1 MKILEFRSDTFT
13 KPTPAMRRAMADAEV
28 GDDQYGEDPTVN
40 KLEKRAAESVGKEA
54 GLYVASGM
62 MGNLCGVLSQ
72 TQRGDE
78 VILGDMAHI
87 YQNEMNASFVLGG
100 IVPRLVPNR
109 DGLPLLDDLR
119 TAVRPQGMHARTALI
134 CIENS
139 HNNCGGTVITAAQ
152 TNAIGEFAH
161 ERGLRVHLD
170 GARIF
175 NAAAALGVDARTLTA
190 GVDTVQ
196 FCFSKG
202 LAAPV
207 GSIIC
212 GDAETIAKA
221 RRVRKLLGGA
231 MRQAGVIAAAALV
244 ALEEMRDRLV
254 EDHRNAKAWERARA
268 DRRRAIR
275 GQGGHEHRVVRDRRH
290 LDGRRCVPEG
300 LRRARPAL
308 LALPGELPAPA
319 RGHAQRRDGGGRGG
333 WSRDREGRALED
345 ESAGPQRLVTFP
357 SCPCRTCPCR
367 TCPCPC
373 RSTCPSRMCRRSR
386 SSAS

>member
-13 KPTPAMRRAMADAEV
+13 KPTPAMRRAMAEAEV

-40 KLEKRAAESVGKEA
+40 KLEKRAAETVGKEA

-87 YQNEMNASFVLGG
+87 YQNEMDASFVLGG

-109 DGLPLLDDLR
+109 DGLPSLDEIK

-152 TNAIGEFAH
+152 TNAIGEFAR

-175 NAAAALGVDARTLTA
+175 NAAAALGVDAKTLTA

-254 EDHRNAKAWERARA
+254 EDHRNAKALASGLAQIEGVRIDAAKVVTNIVSFEIDPKWMETGLFQKACADRGLRISRYLGNSPRLRAVTHNDVTAGDIDAALEIARA
-268 DRRRAIR
+268 VLSKTRA
-275 GQGGHEHRVVRDRRH
+275 
-290 LDGRRCVPEG
+290 
-300 LRRARPAL
+300 PAL
-308 LALPGELPAPA
+308 
-319 RGHAQRRDGGGRGG
+319 
-333 WSRDREGRALED
+333 
-345 ESAGPQRLVTFP
+345 SA
-357 SCPCRTCPCR
+357 
-367 TCPCPC
+367 
-373 RSTCPSRMCRRSR
+373 
-386 SSAS
+386 

>member
-13 KPTPAMRRAMADAEV
+13 KPTPAMRRAMAEAEV

-40 KLEKRAAESVGKEA
+40 KLEKRAAETVGKEA

-72 TQRGDE
+72 TERGDE
-78 VILGDMAHI
+78 VILGDLAHI
-87 YQNEMNASFVLGG
+87 YQNEMDAAFVLGG

-109 DGLPLLDDLR
+109 DGLPSLDDIK
-119 TAVRPQGMHARTALI
+119 TAVRPQGMHAHTALI

-152 TNAIGEFAH
+152 TNAIGDFAH

-170 GARIF
+170 GARVF
-175 NAAAALGVDARTLTA
+175 NAAAALGVDAKTLTQ

-207 GSIIC
+207 GSIVC

-244 ALEEMRDRLV
+244 ALDEMRDRLV
-254 EDHRNAKAWERARA
+254 EDHRNAKALAQGLAQIDGVKVDAAKVVTNIVSFEIDASWIDAGGFQKACAERGLRFSRYLGNSPRLRAVTHNDVTKADVDTALEIARA
-268 DRRRAIR
+268 VLSKTRA
-275 GQGGHEHRVVRDRRH
+275 
-290 LDGRRCVPEG
+290 
-300 LRRARPAL
+300 PAL
-308 LALPGELPAPA
+308 
-319 RGHAQRRDGGGRGG
+319 
-333 WSRDREGRALED
+333 
-345 ESAGPQRLVTFP
+345 SA
-357 SCPCRTCPCR
+357 
-367 TCPCPC
+367 
-373 RSTCPSRMCRRSR
+373 
-386 SSAS
+386 

>member
-13 KPTPAMRRAMADAEV
+13 KPTPAMRRAMAEAEV

-40 KLEKRAAESVGKEA
+40 KLEKRAAEAVGKEA

-72 TQRGDE
+72 TERGDE
-78 VILGDMAHI
+78 VILGDLAHI
-87 YQNEMNASFVLGG
+87 YQNEMNAAFVLGG

-109 DGLPLLDDLR
+109 DGLPSIDDLK
-119 TAVRPQGMHARTALI
+119 TAIRPQGMHAHTALI
-134 CIENS
+134 CLENS

-152 TNAIGEFAH
+152 TNAIGDFAH
-161 ERGLRVHLD
+161 ARGLRVHLD

-175 NAAAALGVDARTLTA
+175 NAAAALGVDAKTLTQ

-207 GSIIC
+207 GSIVC
-212 GDAETIAKA
+212 GDADTIAKA

-244 ALEEMRDRLV
+244 ALDEMRDRLV
-254 EDHRNAKAWERARA
+254 EDHRNAKALAEGLAQIDGVKVDPAKVVTNIVSFEIESPSMDVGAFQKACAEQGLRFSRYLGNSPRLRAVTHNDVTKADVDAALDIARA
-268 DRRRAIR
+268 VLSKTRA
-275 GQGGHEHRVVRDRRH
+275 
-290 LDGRRCVPEG
+290 
-300 LRRARPAL
+300 PAL
-308 LALPGELPAPA
+308 
-319 RGHAQRRDGGGRGG
+319 
-333 WSRDREGRALED
+333 
-345 ESAGPQRLVTFP
+345 SA
-357 SCPCRTCPCR
+357 
-367 TCPCPC
+367 
-373 RSTCPSRMCRRSR
+373 
-386 SSAS
+386 

>member
-13 KPTPAMRRAMADAEV
+13 TPTPAMRRAMAEAEV

-40 KLEKRAAESVGKEA
+40 RLEKRAAETVGKEA

-78 VILGDMAHI
+78 VILGDLAHI
-87 YQNEMNASFVLGG
+87 YQNEMDAVFVLGG
-100 IVPRLVPNR
+100 VVPRVVPNR
-109 DGLPLLDDLR
+109 DGLPSLDDIR
-119 TAVRPQGMHARTALI
+119 GAIRPQGMFARTALI

-139 HNNCGGTVITAAQ
+139 HNNCGGTVVTAAQ
-152 TNAIGEFAH
+152 TNAIGELAH

-175 NAAAALGVDARTLTA
+175 NAAAALGVDAKTLTA

-212 GDAETIAKA
+212 GDAETVARA

-254 EDHRNAKAWERARA
+254 DDHRNAKALAVGLARIDGVKIDASKVVTNIVSFEIDPAWMDAGAFQKACAERGLRISRYLGNSPRLRAVTHNDVTAADVDAALEIARA
-268 DRRRAIR
+268 VLAKTRA
-275 GQGGHEHRVVRDRRH
+275 
-290 LDGRRCVPEG
+290 
-300 LRRARPAL
+300 PAL
-308 LALPGELPAPA
+308 
-319 RGHAQRRDGGGRGG
+319 
-333 WSRDREGRALED
+333 
-345 ESAGPQRLVTFP
+345 SA
-357 SCPCRTCPCR
+357 
-367 TCPCPC
+367 
-373 RSTCPSRMCRRSR
+373 
-386 SSAS
+386 

>member
-13 KPTPAMRRAMADAEV
+13 KPTPAMRRAMAEAEV

-78 VILGDMAHI
+78 VILGDLAHI
-87 YQNEMNASFVLGG
+87 YQNEMDAAFVLGG

-109 DGLPLLDDLR
+109 DGLPSLDDIKS
-119 TAVRPQGMHARTALI
+119 AVRPEGMHAHTALI

-175 NAAAALGVDARTLTA
+175 NAAAALGVDAKTLTQ

-207 GSIIC
+207 GSIVC

-244 ALEEMRDRLV
+244 ALDEMRDRLV
-254 EDHRNAKAWERARA
+254 EDHRNAKALAQGLAQIEGVKVDPAKVVTNIVSFEIDATWMDVGAFQKACAEQGLRFSRYLGNSPRLRAVTHNDVTKADVDAALEIARA
-268 DRRRAIR
+268 VLSKTRT
-275 GQGGHEHRVVRDRRH
+275 
-290 LDGRRCVPEG
+290 
-300 LRRARPAL
+300 PAL
-308 LALPGELPAPA
+308 
-319 RGHAQRRDGGGRGG
+319 
-333 WSRDREGRALED
+333 
-345 ESAGPQRLVTFP
+345 SA
-357 SCPCRTCPCR
+357 
-367 TCPCPC
+367 
-373 RSTCPSRMCRRSR
+373 
-386 SSAS
+386 